1 MEPERLSNR
10 EALLE
15 RISSGCHELDGPKA
29 VGVSASLAQLDSPV
43 RICLVGLG
51 RAGAFHMQSL
61 RFVGARVA
69 QLVCVVDTNLEL
81 ARRTATEFAASDCV
95 ARATL
100 EEVMA
105 DVALAGRVDAIIIAS
120 TTDTHYGLCKLALSA
135 SKATFTEKPISHHAE
150 EVRQSRT
157 RKAGIRKTAAAAAA
171 AVDTRRRRRRRAAAP
186 PRRRHA
192 ATPPQRLCGESSALR
207 ELSSPPQVDEVICL
221 AKAARAPLP
230 AAAAKRREE
239 GPEATTQGGCE
250 QVPFLVGYQRR
261 CDRNFRAPRHCAA
274 GGCQEPPNSRPGA
287 LSVGALRDLIA
298 DGALSSEPGGASG
311 RRKGAGERRREPR
324 QVRPSKAVDSVQA
337 GTGVRVIN

>member
-1 MEPERLSNR
+1 MDLSNR

-171 AVDTRRRRRRRAAAP
+171 AVDTAAAAAAP
-186 PRRRHA
+186 PPRRHA
-192 ATPPQRLCGESSALR
+192 ASAAVRREQRSPRAL
-207 ELSSPPQVDEVICL
+207 
-221 AKAARAPLP
+221 LP
-230 AAAAKRREE
+230 AAGRR
-239 GPEATTQGGCE
+239 GHLPRQGG
-250 QVPFLVGYQRR
+250 QG
-261 CDRNFRAPRHCAA
+261 AAA
-274 GGCQEPPNSRPGA
+274 GCSGEAERGGPGGNDTAANRCLSSSGTSGAATATFARRATAPLAAARSRPTP
-287 LSVGALRDLIA
+287 LREH
-298 DGALSSEPGGASG
+298 S
-311 RRKGAGERRREPR
+311 R
-324 QVRPSKAVDSVQA
+324 
-337 GTGVRVIN
+337 

>member
-135 SKATFTEKPISHHAE
+135 SKATFTEKPISHHADE
-150 EVRQSRT
+150 
-157 RKAGIRKTAAAAAA
+157 
-171 AVDTRRRRRRRAAAP
+171 
-186 PRRRHA
+186 
-192 ATPPQRLCGESSALR
+192 
-207 ELSSPPQVDEVICL
+207 VDEVICL

-250 QVPFLVGYQRR
+250 Q
-261 CDRNFRAPRHCAA
+261 
-274 GGCQEPPNSRPGA
+274 EPPNSRPGA

-298 DGALSSEPGGASG
+298 DGALSSEPGIFHDMLSHDFDMIHFLTGEIPDEWSFPERYRHTYTVELTDRWLDPLAG
-311 RRKGAGERRREPR
+311 PVAGQKAIEAIATALQQQYEQWQPRGVRAEGDGAGRGAR
-324 QVRPSKAVDSVQA
+324 
-337 GTGVRVIN
+337 TGSATAHRTWAIYKSA

>member
-100 EEVMA
+100 EDVMA
-105 DVALAGRVDAIIIAS
+105 DVALAGLIDAIIIAS

-150 EVRQSRT
+150 EV
-157 RKAGIRKTAAAAAA
+157 
-171 AVDTRRRRRRRAAAP
+171 
-186 PRRRHA
+186 
-192 ATPPQRLCGESSALR
+192 
-207 ELSSPPQVDEVICL
+207 DEVICL
-221 AKAARAPLP
+221 AKAAR
-230 AAAAKRREE
+230 
-239 GPEATTQGGCE
+239 
-250 QVPFLVGYQRR
+250 VPFIVGYQRR
-261 CDRNFRAPRHCAA
+261 CDRNFR
-274 GGCQEPPNSRPGA
+274 
-287 LSVGALRDLIA
+287 ALRDLIA
-298 DGALSSEPGGASG
+298 DGALSSEPGGSRR
-311 RRKGAGERRREPR
+311 RRKGAGEGRREPR
-324 QVRPSKAVDSVQA
+324 QVRPSNAVDTVQA
-337 GTGVRVIN
+337 GTACG